1 MAVTILTDSTSDI
14 SPQEAARR
22 GLKMVSLRVAFGD
35 TVYRDNVDI
44 THEEFYEKLTQSV
57 ALPTTSQP
65 TPEDFLS
72 HFEEARDK
80 GDQLVCLLL
89 SGRLSGTVQSALIAK
104 DLCGYDDIYVVDSL
118 QAVIGLR
125 ALVDLACILRDEGRS
140 AAEIAAELESA
151 RQRMRMFAVVD
162 TLEYLHKGGRLPA
175 AAAVAGTL
183 LKVKP
188 LITLQDGSLSV
199 IGKAMGSKAALKQ
212 LTETLGDELNADP
225 RLPIYFG
232 YTCTHDI
239 CDRFRALVEEKY
251 HPDRTEIH
259 SVGAVIGT
267 HLGPGASVV
276 GFLEQA

>member
-199 IGKAMGSKAALKQ
+199 IGKAMGSKLSRNMREMTGG
-212 LTETLGDELNADP
+212 L
-225 RLPIYFG
+225 FG
-232 YTCTHDI
+232 KKKNGS
-239 CDRFRALVEEKY
+239 R
-251 HPDRTEIH
+251 
-259 SVGAVIGT
+259 
-267 HLGPGASVV
+267 
-276 GFLEQA
+276 